1 MPDKTFPP
9 DKTPPA
15 DKTTPATALPGQERF
30 VAPPAEVT
38 VGVVD
43 AVDLDVE
50 PAGFWR
56 SAWRELRTKPTF
68 LISATLIFLILL
80 VVLFPGLFA
89 HQDPHYAELSRSLQS
104 PSSEHIFGTDKQGY
118 DIYARM
124 IYGARASVLV
134 GVLTTIIVVLI
145 GGIVGTVAGFFGSWV
160 DAILSRI
167 ADIFFGIPLILA
179 AVVVL
184 QAFPNRNIFTV
195 VAVLSVFSW
204 PQIAR
209 IARSSAIAV
218 RGDEFITAAKSLG
231 ASRFR
236 TIFTHVIPNAIGPV
250 IVVATISLGTFI
262 VTEATLSYLG
272 IGLPSTSVS
281 WGIDISAAQVEL
293 RSGSPILFYPATALA
308 ITVLSF
314 MMLGDAL
321 RDALDPK
328 ARTR

>member
-1 MPDKTFPP
+1 MPDNIK
-9 DKTPPA
+9 
-15 DKTTPATALPGQERF
+15 PGQERF
-30 VAPPAEVT
+30 VAPPDEVK
-38 VGVVD
+38 VDAID
-43 AVDLDVE
+43 AVDADAQ

-56 SAWRELRTKPTF
+56 SAWRELRTKPAF
-68 LISATLIFLILL
+68 IVSAVLIVLILV

-89 HQDPHYAELSRSLQS
+89 HQDPHYADLARSMDP
-104 PSSEHIFGTDKQGY
+104 PSSHHLFGTDKQGY
-118 DIYARM
+118 DIYSRT

-134 GVLTTIIVVLI
+134 GVLTTIVVVVL
-145 GGIVGTVAGFFGSWV
+145 GGLVGTVAGFFGGWIDSV
-160 DAILSRI
+160 LSRLS
-167 ADIFFGIPLILA
+167 DIFFGIPLILA
-179 AVVVL
+179 AVVTL
-184 QAFPNRNIFTV
+184 QAFPTRNVMTV
-195 VAVLSVFSW
+195 VIVLAIFSW

-209 IARSSAIAV
+209 IARSASIAI

-236 TIFTHVIPNAIGPV
+236 TLFTHVVPNVLGPV
-250 IVVATISLGTFI
+250 IVIATISLGIFI

-272 IGLPSTSVS
+272 IGLPSTAVS
-281 WGIDISAAQVEL
+281 WGIDISAAQTEL

-308 ITVLSF
+308 ITVLAF